1 MNNLINLKREKLEIL
16 AKIDGNAS
24 ETILS
29 KELNFET
36 ESWIPSWK
44 YCTYYNSANKYFNNG
59 QNPSF
64 QGKNFTHRAN
74 WLK

>member
-16 AKIDGNAS
+16 AKIDGSAS

-36 ESWIPSWK
+36 ES
-44 YCTYYNSANKYFNNG
+44 
-59 QNPSF
+59 
-64 QGKNFTHRAN
+64 
-74 WLK
+74 